1 MPAGI
6 CSRQRKSSLLKENLK
21 ELAYVAQDSIS
32 SRRNPDLR
40 LCTLS
45 GAGIRMSRLAG
56 FFKDADTRL
65 GVFYPD
71 HALIAIFPD
80 IKRAQN
86 AKGKLCGAGFS
97 DDEALVVAGADLI
110 DLVHEESARS
120 GVLGY
125 LTKKVSRF
133 LHTEVVYTDHDLIY
147 ARRGA
152 AVLAVHCPD
161 ERTKKT
167 AWRLIA
173 PTDPLAARHYSISG
187 IEHLAGES

>member
-1 MPAGI
+1 
-6 CSRQRKSSLLKENLK
+6 
-21 ELAYVAQDSIS
+21 
-32 SRRNPDLR
+32 
-40 LCTLS
+40 
-45 GAGIRMSRLAG
+45 MSRLAT
-56 FFKDADTRL
+56 FFKGADTRL

-97 DDEALVVAGADLI
+97 DDEALVAPGTDLI
-110 DLVHEESARS
+110 DLVHEESERS

-125 LTKKVSRF
+125 LMKKVSRF
-133 LHTEVVYTDHDLIY
+133 LHTEAAYTDHDLMY
-147 ARRGA
+147 AKRGG

-161 ERTKKT
+161 ERAKKA

-187 IEHLAGES
+187 IEHLAGET

>member
-1 MPAGI
+1 
-6 CSRQRKSSLLKENLK
+6 
-21 ELAYVAQDSIS
+21 
-32 SRRNPDLR
+32 
-40 LCTLS
+40 
-45 GAGIRMSRLAG
+45 MSRLAA
-56 FFKDADTRL
+56 FFKGADTRL

-71 HALIAIFPD
+71 RALIAIFPD

-86 AKGKLCGAGFS
+86 AKGKLFGAGFS
-97 DDEALVVAGADLI
+97 DDEALVAPGADLI
-110 DLVHEESARS
+110 DLIQEESARS

-125 LTKKVSRF
+125 LIRKVSRF
-133 LHTEVVYTDHDLIY
+133 LHTEAVYTDHDLIY
-147 ARRGA
+147 AQRGA

-187 IEHLAGES
+187 IEHLAGET

>member
-1 MPAGI
+1 VQSST
-6 CSRQRKSSLLKENLK
+6 CSGR
-21 ELAYVAQDSIS
+21 DSG
-32 SRRNPDLR
+32 RR

-45 GAGIRMSRLAG
+45 EAGIRMSQLAA
-56 FFKDADTRL
+56 FFNGADTRL

-71 HALIAIFPD
+71 HALIAIFPN

-86 AKGKLCGAGFS
+86 AKGKLSGAGFS
-97 DDEALVVAGADLI
+97 DNEALVAPGADFI
-110 DLVHEESARS
+110 DLVKEESARG

-125 LTKKVSRF
+125 LIKKVSRF
-133 LHTEVVYTDHDLIY
+133 LHTEVVYTDHDLMY

-152 AVLAVHCPD
+152 AVLAVHCPN

-167 AWRLIA
+167 VWRLIA
-173 PTDPLAARHYSISG
+173 PTDPLTARYYSISG

>member
-1 MPAGI
+1 M
-6 CSRQRKSSLLKENLK
+6 SQ
-21 ELAYVAQDSIS
+21 LA
-32 SRRNPDLR
+32 
-40 LCTLS
+40 T
-45 GAGIRMSRLAG
+45 
-56 FFKDADTRL
+56 FFKGADTRL
-65 GVFYPD
+65 GVFYPN
-71 HALIAIFPD
+71 HALIAIFPNL
-80 IKRAQN
+80 KRAQN

-97 DDEALVVAGADLI
+97 DEEALVVPGADLI

-125 LTKKVSRF
+125 LTKQVSRF
-133 LHTEVVYTDHDLIY
+133 LHTEVAYTDHDLMY
-147 ARRGA
+147 ARLGA

-173 PTDPLAARHYSISG
+173 PTDPLAARHYSIGG